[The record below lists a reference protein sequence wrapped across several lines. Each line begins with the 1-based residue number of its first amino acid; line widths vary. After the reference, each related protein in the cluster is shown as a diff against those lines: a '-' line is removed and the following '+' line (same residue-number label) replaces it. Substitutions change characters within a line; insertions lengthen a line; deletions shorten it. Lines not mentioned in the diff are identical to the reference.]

1 MNNRLEKYKGFC
13 TEEYLMGPNSLQL
26 LNEMMNKVSIKENSR
41 ILDLGAGKGITSL
54 FLANETNSLVYAAEL
69 WINPTVNYESFKE
82 WGVADKVIPIKV
94 DANELPFAEG
104 YFDVMVCIDAFHY
117 FAGKKNFFEEK
128 ILPFLKKDGLA
139 IIAMPGLKKELSDNY
154 PDLMVKWFEEDYD
167 ELNKFHCRK
176 WWLDLLDNYEEYEI
190 VEEFDLDCFYEAWED
205 WFNCGHE
212 FGKKD
217 KEFFMKGLGEYLSF
231 IGLVI
236 KKK

>member
-1 MNNRLEKYKGFC
+1 MNSRLEKYKGFC

-41 ILDLGAGKGITSL
+41 ILDLG
-54 FLANETNSLVYAAEL
+54 
-69 WINPTVNYESFKE
+69 
-82 WGVADKVIPIKV
+82 
-94 DANELPFAEG
+94 
-104 YFDVMVCIDAFHY
+104 
-117 FAGKKNFFEEK
+117 AGKKNFFEEK

-176 WWLDLLDNYEEYEI
+176 WWLELLDNYEEYEI